1 MLWGA
6 NISCKFSFY
15 FKPFGSPLQAH
26 VAVLLFILCGESE
39 TTTSVTVYLECM
51 FFISALTFLAKCDLV
66 CVKLKKKCWI
76 NWCQMFCT
84 ISISPFSWTLYWRQG
99 LVGVTSGIV
108 EEITWHLLDL
118 LRIILCGTIV
128 LNCRFERL
136 VDLRKVLRR
145 DAW

>member
-39 TTTSVTVYLECM
+39 TMTSVTVYLECM

-66 CVKLKKKCWI
+66 CVKLKKMLNKLVP
-76 NWCQMFCT
+76 NVLHNQYL
-84 ISISPFSWTLYWRQG
+84 PFSWTLYWRQG

-118 LRIILCGTIV
+118 LRIILCGTTV

-145 DAW
+145 GAW